1 MKAALVGLGHEVDL
15 QVGGANYR
23 LDMAVLDPRDPSR
36 YLLAVECDGAS
47 YHSSYSAR
55 SRDRLRQQ
63 VLEGLGWS
71 IYRIWSTDWFRN
83 PKGELQR
90 LDDHIKGLVRSY
102 AIFRSSGQTLERLPC
117 LIKAA
122 PTKTCHSARTSTHSP
137 QSISFVM
144 LGRSSHKPST
154 VSGRQKRPMHLI

>member
-1 MKAALVGLGHEVDL
+1 MEYAQTGKISDALRRDSGVVESPFEESVRAALVGLGHQVDL
-15 QVGGANYR
+15 QVGVASYR

-71 IYRIWSTDWFRN
+71 IYRIWSTDWFRD

-90 LDDHIKGLVRSY
+90 LDEHIKGLVRS
-102 AIFRSSGQTLERLPC
+102 
-117 LIKAA
+117 
-122 PTKTCHSARTSTHSP
+122 
-137 QSISFVM
+137 
-144 LGRSSHKPST
+144 
-154 VSGRQKRPMHLI
+154 